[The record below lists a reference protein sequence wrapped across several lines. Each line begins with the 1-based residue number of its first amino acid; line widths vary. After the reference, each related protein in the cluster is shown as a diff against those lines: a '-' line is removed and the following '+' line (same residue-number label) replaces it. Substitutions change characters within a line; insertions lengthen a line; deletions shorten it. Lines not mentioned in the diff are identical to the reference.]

1 MTAGMPC
8 DPKNSDLV
16 QILLAMAEGDRSAM
30 HRLYVRTSR
39 ELYSLCFSFIQ
50 NREASE
56 DVLHEVYLKA
66 WNRAVSYD
74 QTKGTP
80 MAWLTRIA
88 RNCAIDWI
96 RAQKRRNTTGDE
108 TLVFL
113 ADEGENAED
122 MLIRVEQSE
131 DVKRQVE
138 SLASADADLIRSAYL
153 RGMTYSE
160 VAEMTGLP
168 LGTVKT
174 RIRRGLR
181 ILRERMAHD

>member
-1 MTAGMPC
+1 MASDTH
-8 DPKNSDLV
+8 NSELR
-16 QILLAMAEGDRSAM
+16 QMLLAMAEGDKEAVR
-30 HRLYVRTSR
+30 RLYVMTSR

-66 WNRAVSYD
+66 WNRAASYD
-74 QTKGTP
+74 PAKGTP

-88 RNCAIDWI
+88 RNSALDWI
-96 RAQKRRNTTGDE
+96 RAQRRRPTTCDGE
-108 TLVFL
+108 LIFV
-113 ADEGENAED
+113 ADQSENAEE
-122 MLIRVEQSE
+122 MLIRVEQS
-131 DVKRQVE
+131 DNVRLQVE
-138 SLASADADLIRSAYL
+138 NLASADADLIRSAYL

-160 VAEMTGLP
+160 VAIETGLP

-181 ILRERMAHD
+181 IMRERMTHER

>member
-1 MTAGMPC
+1 MARMANDTQ
-8 DPKNSDLV
+8 NSELLH
-16 QILLAMAEGDRSAM
+16 ILLAMAEGEKTAM

-50 NREASE
+50 NREATE
-56 DVLHEVYLKA
+56 DVVHEVYLKV
-66 WNRAVSYD
+66 WNRAASYD

-88 RNCAIDWI
+88 RNSAIDWI
-96 RAQKRRNTTGDE
+96 RAQRRRPTTGDDELIFVADQSE
-108 TLVFL
+108 T
-113 ADEGENAED
+113 AEE
-122 MLIRVEQSE
+122 MLIRIEQS
-131 DVKRQVE
+131 DIVRQQVAD
-138 SLASADADLIRSAYL
+138 LASADAELIRRAYL

-160 VAEMTGLP
+160 VANETGVP

-181 ILRERMAHD
+181 IMRERMTYD

>member
-1 MTAGMPC
+1 MANDTL
-8 DPKNSDLV
+8 NSELL
-16 QILLAMAEGDRSAM
+16 QILLAVAEGENAAM

-56 DVLHEVYLKA
+56 DVVHEVYLKV
-66 WNRAVSYD
+66 WNRAASYD
-74 QTKGTP
+74 HTKGTP

-88 RNCAIDWI
+88 RNSAIDWI
-96 RAQKRRNTTGDE
+96 RTQKRRQTTGDDRLIFVVDQSE
-108 TLVFL
+108 T
-113 ADEGENAED
+113 AEE
-122 MLIRVEQSE
+122 MLIREEQS
-131 DVKRQVE
+131 DIVRQQVE
-138 SLASADADLIRSAYL
+138 NLASADANLIRSAYL

-160 VAEMTGLP
+160 VANETGLP

-181 ILRERMAHD
+181 IMRERMTHD

>member
-1 MTAGMPC
+1 MTARMAR
-8 DPKNSDLV
+8 DTQNSELFHV
-16 QILLAMAEGDRSAM
+16 LLAMAEGEKAAM
-30 HRLYVRTSR
+30 HHLYVRTSS
-39 ELYSLCFSFIQ
+39 ELYSLCFSFVQ

-66 WNRAVSYD
+66 WNRAASYD

-88 RNCAIDWI
+88 RNSAIDWI
-96 RAQKRRNTTGDE
+96 RAQKRRHTTGDDE
-108 TLVFL
+108 LVFV
-113 ADEGENAED
+113 ADQSETAEE
-122 MLIRVEQSE
+122 MLIRVEQSNN
-131 DVKRQVE
+131 VRKQVE
-138 SLASADADLIRSAYL
+138 NLASADANLIRSAYL

-160 VAEMTGLP
+160 VANETGLP

-181 ILRERMAHD
+181 IMRERMTHD

>member
-1 MTAGMPC
+1 MGNDTHNGE
-8 DPKNSDLV
+8 LLH
-16 QILLAMAEGDRSAM
+16 ILLAMAEGEKAAM

-66 WNRAVSYD
+66 WNRAASYD
-74 QTKGTP
+74 QSKGTP

-88 RNCAIDWI
+88 RNSAIDWI
-96 RAQKRRNTTGDE
+96 RSQQRRQTTGDDE
-108 TLVFL
+108 LVFI
-113 ADEGENAED
+113 ADQSETAEE
-122 MLIRVEQSE
+122 MLIRQEQS
-131 DVKRQVE
+131 DNVRLQVE
-138 SLASADADLIRSAYL
+138 NLAPADANLIRSAYL

-160 VAEMTGLP
+160 VADQTGLP

-181 ILRERMAHD
+181 IMRERMTND

>member
-1 MTAGMPC
+1 MANDTQ
-8 DPKNSDLV
+8 NSELIH
-16 QILLAMAEGDRSAM
+16 ILFAMAEGEKAAM

-56 DVLHEVYLKA
+56 DVVHEVYLKA
-66 WNRAVSYD
+66 WNRAASYD

-80 MAWLTRIA
+80 MGWLTRIA
-88 RNCAIDWI
+88 RNSALDWI
-96 RAQKRRNTTGDE
+96 RAQKRQRTTGDGELIFVADQSE
-108 TLVFL
+108 T
-113 ADEGENAED
+113 AEE
-122 MLIRVEQSE
+122 MLIRVEQL
-131 DVKRQVE
+131 DIVRQQVE
-138 SLASADADLIRSAYL
+138 YLAAADANLIRNAYL

-160 VAEMTGLP
+160 VANETGLP

-181 ILRERMAHD
+181 MMRERMTHD

>member
-1 MTAGMPC
+1 MAS
-8 DPKNSDLV
+8 DKHNSELP
-16 QILLAMAEGDRSAM
+16 QILHAMAEGDKEAM

-56 DVLHEVYLKA
+56 DVLHEVYLKV
-66 WNRAVSYD
+66 WNRAASYD
-74 QTKGTP
+74 RTKGTP

-88 RNCAIDWI
+88 RNSAIDWI
-96 RAQKRRNTTGDE
+96 RAQKRRPTTGDDKLIFVADQSE
-108 TLVFL
+108 T
-113 ADEGENAED
+113 AEE
-122 MLIRVEQSE
+122 MLIRKEQSE
-131 DVKRQVE
+131 QARQQVE
-138 SLASADADLIRSAYL
+138 DLASADADLIRSAYL

-160 VAEMTGLP
+160 VAHETGLP

-181 ILRERMAHD
+181 IMRERMTHD

>member
-1 MTAGMPC
+1 MAN
-8 DPKNSDLV
+8 DPQNSELV
-16 QILLAMAEGDRSAM
+16 HTLLAMAGGDKAAM
-30 HRLYVRTSR
+30 HKLYVRTSR

-56 DVLHEVYLKA
+56 DVVHEVYLKA
-66 WNRAVSYD
+66 WNRAASYD

-88 RNCAIDWI
+88 RNSAIDWI
-96 RAQKRRNTTGDE
+96 RAQRRRRTTGDDELIFVADLSE
-108 TLVFL
+108 T
-113 ADEGENAED
+113 AEE
-122 MLIRVEQSE
+122 MLIRVEQS
-131 DVKRQVE
+131 DIARQQVE
-138 SLASADADLIRSAYL
+138 NLATADANLIRSAYL

-160 VAEMTGLP
+160 VANSTGLP

-181 ILRERMAHD
+181 IMRERMIHD

>member
-1 MTAGMPC
+1 MASDTL
-8 DPKNSDLV
+8 NSDLLP
-16 QILLAMAEGDRSAM
+16 ILLAMAEGDKEAM

-56 DVLHEVYLKA
+56 DVLHEVYLKV
-66 WNRAVSYD
+66 WNRAASYD
-74 QTKGTP
+74 QTKGPP

-88 RNCAIDWI
+88 RNSAIDWI
-96 RAQKRRNTTGDE
+96 RAQKRRLTTGDDQL
-108 TLVFL
+108 TMV
-113 ADEGENAED
+113 ADQSENAEE
-122 MLIRVEQSE
+122 MLIRVQLSE
-131 DVKRQVE
+131 NVRQQVDD
-138 SLASADADLIRSAYL
+138 LASPDADLIRRAYL

-160 VAEMTGLP
+160 VAIETGLP

-181 ILRERMAHD
+181 IMRERMTHD

>member
-1 MTAGMPC
+1 MASNTH
-8 DPKNSDLV
+8 NSELL
-16 QILLAMAEGDRSAM
+16 QILIAMAEGEKAAM
-30 HRLYVRTSR
+30 HRLYVRTSG

-56 DVLHEVYLKA
+56 DVLHEVYLKV
-66 WNRAVSYD
+66 WNRATSYD
-74 QTKGTP
+74 HTKGAP

-96 RAQKRRNTTGDE
+96 RAQKRRPTSGDGE
-108 TLVFL
+108 LIFV
-113 ADEGENAED
+113 ADESENAEE
-122 MLIRVEQSE
+122 MLIRVEQADS
-131 DVKRQVE
+131 VIQQVE
-138 SLASADADLIRSAYL
+138 NLASADANLIRSAYL

-160 VAEMTGLP
+160 VARETGLP

-181 ILRERMAHD
+181 IMRERMIHD

>member
-1 MTAGMPC
+1 MTAGMP
-8 DPKNSDLV
+8 SDTHNGELL
-16 QILLAMAEGDRSAM
+16 QILLAMAEGEKEAM
-30 HRLYVRTSR
+30 HRLYVSTSR

-66 WNRAVSYD
+66 WNRAASYD
-74 QTKGTP
+74 HTKGTP

-88 RNCAIDWI
+88 RNSAIDWI
-96 RAQKRRNTTGDE
+96 RAQKRRPTTGDDELIFIADQSE
-108 TLVFL
+108 T
-113 ADEGENAED
+113 AEE
-122 MLIRVEQSE
+122 MLIRAEQS
-131 DVKRQVE
+131 DNVRLQVDN
-138 SLASADADLIRSAYL
+138 LVPADADLIRSAYL

-160 VAEMTGLP
+160 VANETGLP

-181 ILRERMAHD
+181 IMRERMTHD

>member
-1 MTAGMPC
+1 MTAGMAS
-8 DPKNSDLV
+8 DTHNSELL
-16 QILLAMAEGDRSAM
+16 QILLAMAEGDKGAM
-30 HRLYVRTSR
+30 HRLYVRTSS

-66 WNRAVSYD
+66 WNRAASYD
-74 QTKGTP
+74 QAKGAP

-88 RNCAIDWI
+88 RNSAIDWI
-96 RAQKRRNTTGDE
+96 RAQKRRPTSGDDE
-108 TLVFL
+108 LVFI
-113 ADEGENAED
+113 ADQSENAEE

-131 DVKRQVE
+131 NLKQQVE
-138 SLASADADLIRSAYL
+138 NLSSADANLIRSAYL

-160 VAEMTGLP
+160 VANQTGLP

-181 ILRERMAHD
+181 TMRERMIHD

>member
-1 MTAGMPC
+1 MASDTH
-8 DPKNSDLV
+8 NSELL
-16 QILLAMAEGDRSAM
+16 QIFHALAEGDRQAM
-30 HRLYVRTSR
+30 RLLYTRTSR

-56 DVLHEVYLKA
+56 DVLHEVYLKV
-66 WNRAVSYD
+66 WNRAATYD
-74 QTKGTP
+74 RTKGTP

-88 RNCAIDWI
+88 RNSAIDWI
-96 RAQKRRNTTGDE
+96 RAQKRRPTTGDDRLIFVADQSE
-108 TLVFL
+108 T
-113 ADEGENAED
+113 AEE

-131 DVKRQVE
+131 NARQQVE
-138 SLASADADLIRSAYL
+138 NLASVDADLIRSAYL

-160 VAEMTGLP
+160 VANETGLP

-181 ILRERMAHD
+181 IMRERMTHD

>member
-1 MTAGMPC
+1 MASDTH
-8 DPKNSDLV
+8 NSELL
-16 QILLAMAEGDRSAM
+16 QILLAMAKGEKAAM
-30 HRLYVRTSR
+30 QRLYVRTSG

-66 WNRAVSYD
+66 WNRAASYD
-74 QTKGTP
+74 QTKGAP

-88 RNCAIDWI
+88 RNSAIDWI
-96 RAQKRRNTTGDE
+96 RAQKRRPTSGEDE
-108 TLVFL
+108 LIFV
-113 ADEGENAED
+113 ADESETAEE
-122 MLIRVEQSE
+122 MLIRVEQA
-131 DVKRQVE
+131 DNVRQQVE
-138 SLASADADLIRSAYL
+138 NLVSADAHLIRSAYL

-160 VAEMTGLP
+160 VARETGLP

-181 ILRERMAHD
+181 IMRERMIYE

>member
-1 MTAGMPC
+1 MA
-8 DPKNSDLV
+8 SDTLNV
-16 QILLAMAEGDRSAM
+16 ELLQVLLAMAEGDKEAM
-30 HRLYVRTSR
+30 HRLYIRTSR

-66 WNRAVSYD
+66 WNRAASYD
-74 QTKGTP
+74 PSKGAP

-88 RNCAIDWI
+88 RNSALDWI
-96 RAQKRRNTTGDE
+96 RAQKRRPTNGDGE
-108 TLVFL
+108 LVFVV
-113 ADEGENAED
+113 DQSETAEE
-122 MLIRVEQSE
+122 MLIREEQSE
-131 DVKRQVE
+131 DVIQQVDN
-138 SLASADADLIRSAYL
+138 LASADADLIRRAYL

-160 VAEMTGLP
+160 VANETGLP

-181 ILRERMAHD
+181 IMRERMTHD

>member
-1 MTAGMPC
+1 MA
-8 DPKNSDLV
+8 SDLYNAELT
-16 QILLAMAEGDRSAM
+16 QILSAMAKGDRDAM

-56 DVLHEVYLKA
+56 DVVHEIYLKA
-66 WNRAVSYD
+66 WNRASTYD
-74 QTKGTP
+74 HTKGAP

-88 RNCAIDWI
+88 RNSAIDWI
-96 RAQKRRNTTGDE
+96 RAHKHRPTSGDDE
-108 TLVFL
+108 LVFI
-113 ADEGENAED
+113 ADESETAED
-122 MLIRVEQSE
+122 MLIRVEQS
-131 DVKRQVE
+131 DNVRQQVE
-138 SLASADADLIRSAYL
+138 NLADADANLIRSAYL

-160 VAEMTGLP
+160 VAKETGLP

-181 ILRERMAHD
+181 IMRERMIHD

>member
-1 MTAGMPC
+1 MPN
-8 DPKNSDLV
+8 DTHNIELL
-16 QILLAMAEGDRSAM
+16 QILLAMAEGEKTAM
-30 HRLYVRTSR
+30 HRLYVRTSS

-66 WNRAVSYD
+66 WNRAASYD

-88 RNCAIDWI
+88 RNSAIDWI
-96 RAQKRRNTTGDE
+96 RTQKRRATSGDDE
-108 TLVFL
+108 LVFV
-113 ADEGENAED
+113 ADESETAEE

-131 DVKRQVE
+131 DVRRQVE
-138 SLASADADLIRSAYL
+138 KLASSDADLIRSAYL

-160 VAEMTGLP
+160 VAKETGLP

-174 RIRRGLR
+174 RIRKGLR
-181 ILRERMAHD
+181 IMRERMTNDW

>member
-1 MTAGMPC
+1 MA
-8 DPKNSDLV
+8 SDLYNAELT
-16 QILLAMAEGDRSAM
+16 QILSAMAKGDRDAM

-56 DVLHEVYLKA
+56 DVVHEIYLKA
-66 WNRAVSYD
+66 WNRASTYD
-74 QTKGTP
+74 HTKGAP

-88 RNCAIDWI
+88 RNSAIDWI
-96 RAQKRRNTTGDE
+96 RAHKRRPMSGDDE
-108 TLVFL
+108 LIFI
-113 ADEGENAED
+113 ADESETAQD
-122 MLIRVEQSE
+122 MLICVEQS
-131 DVKRQVE
+131 DNVRQQVE
-138 SLASADADLIRSAYL
+138 NLADADANLIRSAYL

-160 VAEMTGLP
+160 VAKETGLP

-181 ILRERMAHD
+181 IMRERMIHD